1 MNWGTRTNCLLIR
14 SRYTGWV
21 DAKASSS
28 LTMSTTEQDD
38 DWGDF
43 LDAGNGGE
51 STVVAETST
60 VEDTFGTFDGEI
72 FGDAKARNNGVEDS
86 TSGSTPTEGHESKQG
101 VETSLPAE
109 SEKKDDDTDEWGDFL
124 DVGETGVSS
133 TNFVDKTGSTV
144 VGKG

>member
-1 MNWGTRTNCLLIR
+1 MNWGTRTNCILIR

-72 FGDAKARNNGVEDS
+72 FGDAKAKNNGVEDS
-86 TSGSTPTEGHESKQG
+86 NSGSTCTEGNGSKQG
-101 VETSLPAE
+101 VETSLPVD
-109 SEKKDDDTDEWGDFL
+109 SKKKDNDSDDWGDFL
-124 DVGETGVSS
+124 DVGEIGASS
-133 TNFVDKTGSTV
+133 ANFVNKTGSTYWNR
-144 VGKG
+144 

>member
-1 MNWGTRTNCLLIR
+1 MNWGTRTNCILIR

-51 STVVAETST
+51 STVVVAETST

-86 TSGSTPTEGHESKQG
+86 TWTNTHGRSCIKTRCRDKL
-101 VETSLPAE
+101 TSRIR
-109 SEKKDDDTDEWGDFL
+109 KKR
-124 DVGETGVSS
+124 
-133 TNFVDKTGSTV
+133 
-144 VGKG
+144 